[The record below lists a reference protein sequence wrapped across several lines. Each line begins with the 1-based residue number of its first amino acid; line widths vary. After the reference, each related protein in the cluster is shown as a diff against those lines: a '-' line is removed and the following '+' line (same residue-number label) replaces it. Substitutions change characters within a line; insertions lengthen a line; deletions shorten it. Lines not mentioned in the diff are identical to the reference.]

1 MEDDQAFEYVLF
13 PWLDDP
19 NIEEP
24 DSEEEEEPFDPV
36 RDGWVGKDGRP

>member
-19 NIEEP
+19 IEEP
-24 DSEEEEEPFDPV
+24 DSEEEEPFDPI